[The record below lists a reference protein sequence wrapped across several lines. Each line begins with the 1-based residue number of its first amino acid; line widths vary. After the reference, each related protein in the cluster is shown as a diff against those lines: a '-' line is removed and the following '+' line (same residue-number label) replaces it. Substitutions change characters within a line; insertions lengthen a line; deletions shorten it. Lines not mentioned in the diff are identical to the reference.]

1 MRTTISSRGN
11 RPDAE
16 HPGRRTPSRIPRLV
30 LFAALLLAGCAY
42 KRAAQQRA
50 AVAVEK
56 NAGALQEE
64 SRALT
69 TAALDAVSLAP
80 TNPPTS
86 LAKRFLQRDQEIVG
100 MPAQRI
106 DVEALLAEKDSAWKE
121 LNARM
126 DEQRRLLQQRGEL
139 ETRLRQAESELVEL
153 GRKYEAERNRSVVR
167 RIWGWAVGT
176 LGLGGIIAVCVLCPA
191 VLPLLG
197 NLLGWLIGKIP
208 ALAGFLGLVGRRAFD
223 GVVKGVGE
231 IRRELKQNK
240 ALPPEQQPSYR
251 PAEVLDLVDNTL
263 RGATEGEAN
272 HRGLIEARREA
283 LKV

>member
-1 MRTTISSRGN
+1 
-11 RPDAE
+11 
-16 HPGRRTPSRIPRLV
+16 
-30 LFAALLLAGCAY
+30 
-42 KRAAQQRA
+42 
-50 AVAVEK
+50 VAVEK

-69 TAALDAVSLAP
+69 TAALDAVTLAP

-100 MPAQRI
+100 MPTQRI
-106 DVEALLAEKDSAWKE
+106 DVEALLAEKDTAWKE

-126 DEQRRLLQQRGEL
+126 EEQRRLLQQRGEL

-167 RIWGWAVGT
+167 RVWGWAVGT
-176 LGLGGIIAVCVLCPA
+176 LGIGGIVAACVLCPA

-208 ALAGFLGLVGRRAFD
+208 ALAGFVGLVGRRAFD

-231 IRRELKQNK
+231 IRRELKQGK